1 MNVVAITGRLSSE
14 PTVRELPTGSVLIN
28 FEATTKVGNVSVSVP
43 LVWFDPAKMKVPVKA
58 GDEIAA
64 FGTIRRR
71 FYQAGGSTQSR
82 TEMVVVHLGRQ
93 DDRRT
98 MAAQRKWLAAAK
110 GAEVFDGL
118 RSC

>member
-14 PTVRELPTGSVLIN
+14 PTVRELPTGSVRIKV
-28 FEATTKVGNVSVSVP
+28 EVTTKVGNVSVSVP
-43 LVWFDPAKMKVPVKA
+43 LVWFDPAKTVPVKA

-64 FGTIRRR
+64 VGTIRRR

-98 MAAQRKWLAAAK
+98 MAAQRKWLAAAM

>member
-43 LVWFDPAKMKVPVKA
+43 LVWFDPAKMKVAVKA

-82 TEMVVVHLGRQ
+82 TEMVRNLSIGVCRFSIRIGCWVG
-93 DDRRT
+93 
-98 MAAQRKWLAAAK
+98 
-110 GAEVFDGL
+110 
-118 RSC
+118 